1 MIRAGTVPFVA
12 GEIMMEAAE
21 VLEKIEEWPVD
32 KVRGFFARHHPED
45 YQLLDVRQLQQYGVE
60 HLPGSLCI
68 PAEDLPTSLD
78 KLSTDKPTIVYCDQG
93 ALSRV
98 AAQVLVK
105 SGFSDVH
112 VLQGGLHAWQYGV
125 SAGLPHQLYPPLV
138 KAAKAEEQAVL
149 AWAME
154 ENARRFYQAMVDTL
168 DDADVAA
175 LFAEL
180 AEAENHHKATLKA
193 LWEALAGCPAGE
205 DFAAS
210 SSSSVGVMEGGIAL
224 DEALQ
229 WAKQSSTAQILNFA
243 MAMELSAYD
252 HYLYLQRN
260 SDNPDSERLFEVMA
274 DEERHHLRELGQS
287 LEKISA

>member
-1 MIRAGTVPFVA
+1 MKSADLLT
-12 GEIMMEAAE
+12 M
-21 VLEKIEEWPVD
+21 IEEWPVD

-45 YQLLDVRQLQQYGVE
+45 YQLIDVRQLEQYGAE

-78 KLSTDKPTIVYCDQG
+78 KLNTDKPTIVYCDQG
-93 ALSRV
+93 ALSRA

-112 VLQGGLHAWQYGV
+112 ILKGGLHAWQYGF
-125 SAGLPHQLYPPLV
+125 STGLPHQLYAQLV
-138 KAAKAEEQAVL
+138 NAEKAEEQAAL
-149 AWAME
+149 AWVME
-154 ENARRFYQAMVDTL
+154 ENARRFYEAMVDTL
-168 DDADVAA
+168 DEADVVA

-193 LWEALAGCPAGE
+193 LWEALAGCSAGE

-210 SSSSVGVMEGGIAL
+210 SLSTNGVMEGGIAL

-229 WAKQSSTAQILNFA
+229 WAKQSSTAEILDFA

-260 SDNPDSERLFEVMA
+260 SENPDSKRLFEVMA
-274 DEERHHLRELGQS
+274 DEERYHLRELGQS
-287 LEKISA
+287 LQKIMAQ

>member
-1 MIRAGTVPFVA
+1 MKSADLLTR
-12 GEIMMEAAE
+12 
-21 VLEKIEEWPVD
+21 IEEWPVD

-45 YQLLDVRQLQQYGVE
+45 YQLIDVRQLQQYGAE

-78 KLSTDKPTIVYCDQG
+78 KLNTDKPTIVYCDQG
-93 ALSRV
+93 ALSRA

-112 VLQGGLHAWQYGV
+112 ILKGGLHAWQYGF
-125 SAGLPHQLYPPLV
+125 STGLPHQLYAPLV
-138 KAAKAEEQAVL
+138 NAEHAEEQAAL
-149 AWAME
+149 AWVME

-168 DDADVAA
+168 DEADVVA

-180 AEAENHHKATLKA
+180 AEAENHHKSTLKA

-210 SSSSVGVMEGGIAL
+210 SLSSDGVMEGGIAL

-229 WAKQSSTAQILNFA
+229 WAKRSSTAIILDFA

-260 SDNPDSERLFEVMA
+260 SDNPDSKRLFEVMA
-274 DEERHHLRELGQS
+274 DEERYHLRELGQS
-287 LEKISA
+287 LQKIMAQ

>member
-1 MIRAGTVPFVA
+1 MKSADLLTR
-12 GEIMMEAAE
+12 
-21 VLEKIEEWPVD
+21 IEEWPVD

-45 YQLLDVRQLQQYGVE
+45 YQLIDVRQLEQYGAE

-78 KLSTDKPTIVYCDQG
+78 KLNTDKPTIVYCDQG
-93 ALSRV
+93 ALSRA

-112 VLQGGLHAWQYGV
+112 ILKGGLHAWQYGF
-125 SAGLPHQLYPPLV
+125 STGLPHQLYAPLV
-138 KAAKAEEQAVL
+138 NAEKAEEQAAL
-149 AWAME
+149 AWGME
-154 ENARRFYQAMVDTL
+154 ENARRFYLAMVDML
-168 DDADVAA
+168 DEADVVA

-180 AEAENHHKATLKA
+180 AEAENYHKATLKA
-193 LWEALAGCPAGE
+193 LWEALAGCSAGE

-210 SSSSVGVMEGGIAL
+210 SLSTNGIMEGGIAL

-229 WAKQSSTAQILNFA
+229 WAKQSSTAEILDFA

-260 SDNPDSERLFEVMA
+260 SENPDSKRLFEVMA
-274 DEERHHLRELGQS
+274 DEERYHLRELGQS
-287 LEKISA
+287 LQKIKAQ

>member
-1 MIRAGTVPFVA
+1 MKSADLLAR
-12 GEIMMEAAE
+12 
-21 VLEKIEEWPVD
+21 IEEWPVD
-32 KVRGFFARHHPED
+32 KVRGFVARHHPED
-45 YQLLDVRQLQQYGVE
+45 YQLIDVRQLQQYGVE

-68 PAEDLPTSLD
+68 PAENLPTSLGN
-78 KLSTDKPTIVYCDQG
+78 LSTDKPTIVYCDRG
-93 ALSRV
+93 ALSRA

-112 VLQGGLHAWQYGV
+112 ILQGGLHAWQYGF
-125 SAGLPHQLYPPLV
+125 STGLPHQLYAPLV
-138 KAAKAEEQAVL
+138 NAEKAEEQAAL
-149 AWAME
+149 AWTME
-154 ENARRFYQAMVDTL
+154 ENARRFYQAMADTL
-168 DDADVAA
+168 DEADVAA
-175 LFAEL
+175 LFVEL

-210 SSSSVGVMEGGIAL
+210 SLSPDGVMEGGIAL

-229 WAKQSSTAQILNFA
+229 WAKQSSTAIILDFA

-260 SDNPDSERLFEVMA
+260 SDNPDSKRLFEVMA

-287 LEKISA
+287 LEKIMAS

>member
-1 MIRAGTVPFVA
+1 MESAGL
-12 GEIMMEAAE
+12 
-21 VLEKIEEWPVD
+21 LERIEEWSVD
-32 KVRGFFARHHPED
+32 QLRGYCAHHHPED
-45 YQLLDVRQLQQYGVE
+45 YQLIDVRQLQRYE
-60 HLPGSLCI
+60 TERLPGSLWI
-68 PAEDLPTSLD
+68 PAEELPTRLD
-78 KLSTDKPTIVYCDQG
+78 KLSKDKTTIVYCDQG
-93 ALSRV
+93 ALSR
-98 AAQVLVK
+98 AAGQILVK

-112 VLQGGLHAWQYGV
+112 ILQGGVHAWQYGF
-125 SAGLPHQLYPPLV
+125 STGMPHQVYAPLIN
-138 KAAKAEEQAVL
+138 ADKAEDQAVI
-149 AWAME
+149 AWSME
-154 ENARRFYQAMVDTL
+154 EAARRFYLEMADRL
-168 DDADVAA
+168 DEPDVAA

-180 AEAENHHKATLKA
+180 AEAEDHHKATLKA

-210 SSSSVGVMEGGIAL
+210 SLSSVGVMEGGIAL

>member
-1 MIRAGTVPFVA
+1 MKSADLLAR
-12 GEIMMEAAE
+12 
-21 VLEKIEEWPVD
+21 IEEWPVD

-45 YQLLDVRQLQQYGVE
+45 YQLIDVRQLQQYGAE

-68 PAEDLPTSLD
+68 PAENLPTSLD
-78 KLSTDKPTIVYCDQG
+78 SLSTDKPTIVYCDRG
-93 ALSRV
+93 ALSRA

-112 VLQGGLHAWQYGV
+112 ILQGGLHAWQYGF
-125 SAGLPHQLYPPLV
+125 STGLPHQLYAPLV
-138 KAAKAEEQAVL
+138 NAEKAEEQAAL

-154 ENARRFYQAMVDTL
+154 ENARRFYQAMADTL
-168 DDADVAA
+168 DEADVAA
-175 LFAEL
+175 LFVEL

-210 SSSSVGVMEGGIAL
+210 TLSSDGVMEGGIAL
-224 DEALQ
+224 EEALQ
-229 WAKQSSTAQILNFA
+229 WAKQSSTAKILDFA

-252 HYLYLQRN
+252 HYLYLQRS
-260 SDNPDSERLFEVMA
+260 SDNPDSKRLFEVMA

-287 LEKISA
+287 LEKIMAS

>member
-1 MIRAGTVPFVA
+1 MKSADLSAR
-12 GEIMMEAAE
+12 
-21 VLEKIEEWPVD
+21 IEEWPVE

-45 YQLLDVRQLQQYGVE
+45 YQLIDVRQMPQYGAE

-68 PAEDLPTSLD
+68 PAEELPMSLD
-78 KLSTDKPTIVYCDQG
+78 RLSADKPTIVYCDQG
-93 ALSRV
+93 ALSRA
-98 AAQVLVK
+98 AAQVLLK

-112 VLQGGLHAWQYGV
+112 ILKGGLHAWQYGF
-125 SAGLPHQLYPPLV
+125 STGLPHQFYAPLV
-138 KAAKAEEQAVL
+138 NAAKAEDQAVL
-149 AWAME
+149 AWVME
-154 ENARRFYQAMVDTL
+154 ENARRFYEAMVDTL
-168 DDADVAA
+168 DETDVAA

-180 AEAENHHKATLKA
+180 AEAEKHHKATLRA

-210 SSSSVGVMEGGIAL
+210 SLSSNEVMEGGLAL
-224 DEALQ
+224 EEALQ
-229 WAKQSSTAQILNFA
+229 WAKKSSTAQILDFA

-260 SDNPDSERLFEVMA
+260 SDNPDSKRLFEVMA

-287 LEKISA
+287 LERIMAS

>member
-1 MIRAGTVPFVA
+1 MKSTDLLTR
-12 GEIMMEAAE
+12 
-21 VLEKIEEWPVD
+21 IEEWPVD

-45 YQLLDVRQLQQYGVE
+45 YQLIDVRPLQQYGAE

-68 PAEDLPTSLD
+68 PAEELPTSLD
-78 KLSTDKPTIVYCDQG
+78 RLSTDKPTIVYCDQG
-93 ALSRV
+93 ALSRA
-98 AAQVLVK
+98 AAQVLVR

-112 VLQGGLHAWQYGV
+112 ILKGGLHAWQYGF
-125 SAGLPHQLYPPLV
+125 STGLPHQLYAPLV
-138 KAAKAEEQAVL
+138 NAKKAEEQAAL
-149 AWAME
+149 AWVME
-154 ENARRFYQAMVDTL
+154 ENARRFYEAMVDML
-168 DDADVAA
+168 DEADVVA

-193 LWEALAGCPAGE
+193 LWEALAGRPAGE
-205 DFAAS
+205 DFAAALLPS
-210 SSSSVGVMEGGIAL
+210 NEAMEGGIAL

-229 WAKQSSTAQILNFA
+229 WAKQSSTAKILDFA

-260 SDNPDSERLFEVMA
+260 SDNPDSKRLFEVMA

-287 LEKISA
+287 LEKIMTL